1 MLKFYYF
8 AFLMSFDFQVGV
20 DGQFR
25 APQSQWCIT
34 HVFKTSLYPKQ
45 TVSAKL
51 KQISLRFWESAL
63 ATHPYPN
70 PTLTS

>member
-25 APQSQWCIT
+25 APQSQGCMT
-34 HVFKTSLYPKQ
+34 HVFKD
-45 TVSAKL
+45 
-51 KQISLRFWESAL
+51 F
-63 ATHPYPN
+63 
-70 PTLTS
+70 TLPQADCFC